1 MSGHSERKPD
11 FVRCA
16 GTAPQPG
23 NAPLPVFSPGI
34 LGREDW
40 DRLHSARAR
49 LSSILDRPSMGPR
62 MLLHIE
68 RGESPCTQGQIADFL
83 FLVQR
88 GLIKLSLVSREGTQ
102 SVPEIVGAGDCF
114 GEECVDEG
122 SPHYAETA
130 TALASSILAKVP
142 RQDVLKRLEGE
153 PEFAKLYIATLVYR
167 VHEYEE
173 FLAQHVFENSEQRL
187 ARVLAR
193 LTKFGQWQNRDIV
206 ILPRLTHETLSEM
219 VGTTRS
225 RVTFFIGKLAQ
236 LGILAPG
243 PRLCI
248 NVQRLFDEVLR
259 QPRNPQQ
266 Y

>member
-11 FVRCA
+11 FARGV
-16 GTAPQPG
+16 GTAPQPPD
-23 NAPLPVFSPGI
+23 ASLPVFSPGI
-34 LGREDW
+34 LGREGW

-49 LSSILDRPSMGPR
+49 LNSTLDRPAVGPR
-62 MLLHIE
+62 MLLHME
-68 RGESPCTQGQIADFL
+68 RGESPCTQGQEADFL

-88 GLIKLSLVSREGTQ
+88 GLLKLSLVSREGTQ
-102 SVPEIVGAGDCF
+102 SIPEIVGAGDCF
-114 GEECVDEG
+114 GEECVEEG

-130 TALASSILAKVP
+130 TALTSSVLAKVA
-142 RQDVLKRLEGE
+142 RQHVLRRLEEE

-187 ARVLAR
+187 ARALAR

-206 ILPRLTHETLSEM
+206 VLPRLTHETLSEM

-225 RVTFFIGKLAQ
+225 RVTFFIGRLAH
-236 LGILAPG
+236 LGILTPG

-248 NVQRLFDEVLR
+248 NVQRLFEEVLR
-259 QPRNPQQ
+259 QPRNPQNW
-266 Y
+266 